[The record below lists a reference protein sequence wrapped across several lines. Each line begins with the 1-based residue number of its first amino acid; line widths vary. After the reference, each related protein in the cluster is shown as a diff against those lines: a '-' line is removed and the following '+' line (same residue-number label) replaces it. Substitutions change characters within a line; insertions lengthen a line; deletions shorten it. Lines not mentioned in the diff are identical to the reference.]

1 MTLQELNNNK
11 FGLTFST
18 KKHPIFKSDRV
29 LYMNDKA
36 VGVPEVYDHNLYQQ
50 AYEHLTY
57 LEFGF
62 GSPIKEYEITN
73 ARNY

>member
-1 MTLQELNNNK
+1 
-11 FGLTFST
+11 
-18 KKHPIFKSDRV
+18 
-29 LYMNDKA
+29 MNDKA

-62 GSPIKEYEITN
+62 GSPIKEYEWEI
-73 ARNY
+73 